1 MNLKENYRVET
12 STSTSYFLS
21 KLIDQIHTSYLHL
34 LNKHTRNINTK
45 VYRLSLVMLITFL
58 NSKIITLIKIKIL
71 TLIKIII
78 LILMKIIILTLIKI
92 IISTL
97 IKDKILI
104 KIKKQLRNIGI
115 VF

>member
-58 NSKIITLIKIKIL
+58 N
-71 TLIKIII
+71 
-78 LILMKIIILTLIKI
+78 
-92 IISTL
+92 L
-97 IKDKILI
+97 IKDHKFNKDQNSHFNKDHKINFNKDHNI
-104 KIKKQLRNIGI
+104 NFNDRNINFNKDHNI
-115 VF
+115 NFN